1 MSKKN
6 SLLSNLSWKFAER
19 ITAQLVTTIVSIILA
34 RILDPSHYGVIS
46 IVMIFITL
54 ANVFVSDG
62 FGSALIQKKD
72 ADELDFSS
80 VLYFNIAFSILLYLI
95 LFACAPLISKFY
107 GKGYEILTPVLR
119 VLGLRIIITGINSVQ
134 QSYIAKN
141 MMFRKFFMATL
152 FGTILS
158 AVVGI
163 SMALSGFGVWALV
176 AQYLTNTTVDT
187 IVLTLSIRKK
197 PLMAFSFERL
207 RGLLGFGIRI
217 LGSNLLIT
225 GYQELRALI
234 IGKLYS
240 SKDLAFF
247 DKGKQFPNLIVANVN
262 TSIGA
267 VLFPKMSQEQD
278 DITRIKNTTR
288 NSIRFSSYI
297 MSPLMLG
304 LAAIA
309 PSFVQVILT
318 EKWMPCVP
326 LLQLFCIV
334 FLFQPIH
341 TANMQAIK
349 AIGRSD
355 VYLRLEIIKKVIEL
369 VVLVAVMWISVDS
382 IVISMAVLTTLFTF
396 INAYPNSKLL
406 KYKFNEQMKDIC
418 SSLGMS
424 IFMSLVVYSLGF
436 LKINTI
442 ILLIIQIL
450 VGGIIYLA
458 LSAIFKNKEFNYL
471 LDLFKT
477 KFIKRA

>member
-80 VLYFNIAFSILLYLI
+80 VLYFNIGFSILLYLI
-95 LFACAPLISKFY
+95 LFFCAPLISKFY
-107 GKGYEILTPVLR
+107 GEGYEILTPVLR
-119 VLGLRIIITGINSVQ
+119 VLGIRIIITGINSVQ
-134 QSYIAKN
+134 QSYIAKK

-152 FGTILS
+152 FGTVLS

-163 SMALSGFGVWALV
+163 SMAISGFGVWALV
-176 AQYLTNTTVDT
+176 AQYLTNTIVDT
-187 IVLTLSIRKK
+187 IVLTFSIRKK
-197 PLMAFSFERL
+197 PLCAFSFERL
-207 RGLLGFGIRI
+207 KGLLGFGMRI

-247 DKGKQFPNLIVANVN
+247 DKGKQFPNLIVANIN

-278 DITRIKNTTR
+278 DITLIKNTTR

-304 LAAIA
+304 LAAVA

-355 VYLRLEIIKKVIEL
+355 VYLKLEIIKKVIEL
-369 VVLVAVMWISVDS
+369 IILVVVMWISVDA
-382 IVISMAVLTTLFTF
+382 IVISMAVLTTMFTF

-406 KYKFNEQMKDIC
+406 KYSFKEQMKDIC
-418 SSLGMS
+418 PSLGMS
-424 IFMSLVVYSLGF
+424 VLMSVVVYLFGF
-436 LKINTI
+436 LNINSVV
-442 ILLIIQIL
+442 LLIIQVV

-458 LSAIFKNKEFNYL
+458 LSAAFKNKEYKYL
-471 LDLFKT
+471 LDLLKI
-477 KFIKRA
+477 KFIKNA